1 MNEGRLENVEP
12 ESPYR
17 PGLLE
22 RLFHIDLTRVD
33 DRNTLFLCMEMFWVT
48 MLSAGVNFNTA
59 FAVRLG
65 ASNFHIGLLTS
76 LPSLMAVLVSIP
88 SGRILERKTN
98 RKGWLF
104 GSLILYRSGYLL
116 LALVPFIKI
125 PGLNPGLLA
134 VMVLVLIGI
143 PAHFFNVGWM
153 SLLGEIV
160 PEGRRAATFTARNVI
175 SLTGNSIF
183 IFLYGMWLDRVKFP
197 GNYQIMYLFGYIL
210 SFLSI
215 YYLFRLD
222 VPPLKVTA
230 VPPPIRGISLWQRW
244 VSFASDLRQHP
255 AFMRIAVNTLL
266 HGMGIWTASPLYV
279 LYFVRDLGASDGWL
293 GLQGTI
299 ASLATIA
306 GFLFWRRQMR
316 IWGESKTLKIAI
328 LGAGVLPLLVGLVSN
343 LNFILVAVAINGL
356 VAGGINLS
364 HFNIFLKTCPEQRRT
379 TYVALWITMMNI
391 GACVGPLAG
400 VALANHFGLAPVLTA
415 CGVVIILGSS
425 SFLLWPVQV
434 QPSGS

>member
-279 LYFVRDLGASDGWL
+279 LYFVR
-293 GLQGTI
+293 
-299 ASLATIA
+299 
-306 GFLFWRRQMR
+306 